1 MNWGNGVNIR
11 KLQISVCAEALVNIP
26 ICFSPDDEFQII
38 MIITIGINFLYE
50 CIVTISSN

>member
-38 MIITIGINFLYE
+38 MIITVGINFLYE